1 MNRLSLI
8 RSALV
13 VSLMAF
19 VSTVYAE
26 TPPAKNAPAAS
37 AKPTAK
43 PAATPAAT
51 AATATA
57 PAAAAN
63 TFNRLMKAQ
72 GKRNPPPA
80 EDGIHDPEND
90 GTTALLAPLDSF
102 SSLPKSMSGNRVN
115 WMAAL
120 TQNKIAP
127 RYDLKDPKAEAVI
140 MDLNIVREV
149 KGTMPDVVFPHK
161 AHTELLDCS
170 NCHPAVF
177 VPQKG
182 GNQMSMAAIMLGQG
196 CGVCHGKVA
205 FPVADCRACHSKAKA
220 VAAKAGGK

>member
-1 MNRLSLI
+1 MNGLSLI
-8 RSALV
+8 RSALA
-13 VSLMAF
+13 VSLLAF
-19 VSTVYAE
+19 MSTAYAAE
-26 TPPAKNAPAAS
+26 TPS
-37 AKPTAK
+37 AKK
-43 PAATPAAT
+43 AAEAA
-51 AATATA
+51 A
-57 PAAAAN
+57 PAAAN
-63 TFNRLMKAQ
+63 TFNRLMKAP

-80 EDGIHDPEND
+80 EDGIHDPAND
-90 GTTALLAPLDSF
+90 GTTVLLAPLDSF
-102 SSLPKSMSGNRVN
+102 ASLPKSTSGNRVN

-127 RYDLKDPKAEAVI
+127 RYNLQDPKAEAVI

-170 NCHPAVF
+170 NCHPAIF

-205 FPVADCRACHSKAKA
+205 FPVADCRACHSKPKT
-220 VAAKAGGK
+220 VAAKAKGK